1 MSLKESFAVLT
12 NSFVDGILAAVHDA
26 TFADLASFAVSA
38 SLRPTG
44 SMSVMVNS
52 REMKIPLYDG
62 PVSAKKSTR
71 KSGRL
76 TRRTP
81 EQIADAVNT
90 VATLLRNHPAG
101 LRSEQIRA
109 ELGMDV
115 RELPRVLKEGI
126 ADRTLRVLSGQKRS
140 TLYICYATH
149 PAAIA
154 AAKKATKKVLAK
166 KTAKQKAPAKK
177 TPVKAAKSKTAKKA
191 AKKAS

>member
-12 NSFVDGILAAVHDA
+12 NNFVDGILAAVHDA
-26 TFADLASFAVSA
+26 TFADLASFAASA

-52 REMKIPLYDG
+52 REIKIPLYDG
-62 PVSAKKSTR
+62 LVSAKKPTR

-109 ELGMDV
+109 ELGMDI
-115 RELPRVLKEGI
+115 RELPRVLKDGV
-126 ADRTLRVLSGQKRS
+126 ADRVLCVLSGQKRS
-140 TLYICYATH
+140 TLYGVSGPRATTK
-149 PAAIA
+149 PA
-154 AAKKATKKVLAK
+154 K
-166 KTAKQKAPAKK
+166 KAPAKK
-177 TPVKAAKSKTAKKA
+177 TPVKAAKRKTAKKA